1 MLMIEEASRQYEI
14 PAYIRT
20 VFGYAIYLPELF
32 VLGAGIYGFLQSG
45 LWDDMRMIPQSL
57 PPLSSFLFYMEHM
70 GMIGGMCC
78 GALFDSRGSN
88 VKGENEMKNRKK
100 LITIMTM
107 L

>member
-45 LWDDMRMIPQSL
+45 LWNIW
-57 PPLSSFLFYMEHM
+57 E
-70 GMIGGMCC
+70 
-78 GALFDSRGSN
+78 
-88 VKGENEMKNRKK
+88 
-100 LITIMTM
+100 
-107 L
+107 